1 MLYKAFAKQR
11 NFWSPSPFLLER
23 KLIASGEDRIS
34 WNSDSNHVL
43 QEFYNNDECFL
54 SCAVRMAA
62 IWPQQR
68 GRHFLST
75 PSLDQHILSP
85 HTDTHTQIR
94 KYRWTHT
101 HKYANTDR
109 HAHTQIHANIRRHTL
124 TRTDTNTHRH
134 KRKYPQTHTHTQT
147 TYKHSPVHRQTGRHT
162 IGLPQKLFIDL
173 VLVFGNTS
181 IHQALL
187 PCSWVMDNSTF
198 LVATKIQ
205 PFTSVSFTFC

>member
-101 HKYANTDR
+101 RTHTNTQIQTDTHTHKYTRTSADTHSHAQTQTHTD
-109 HAHTQIHANIRRHTL
+109 IHANTRRHTL
-124 TRTDTNTHRH
+124 T
-134 KRKYPQTHTHTQT
+134 P
-147 TYKHSPVHRQTGRHT
+147 RQH
-162 IGLPQKLFIDL
+162 
-173 VLVFGNTS
+173 TS
-181 IHQALL
+181 IHPCTDRQA
-187 PCSWVMDNSTF
+187 DT
-198 LVATKIQ
+198 Q
-205 PFTSVSFTFC
+205 